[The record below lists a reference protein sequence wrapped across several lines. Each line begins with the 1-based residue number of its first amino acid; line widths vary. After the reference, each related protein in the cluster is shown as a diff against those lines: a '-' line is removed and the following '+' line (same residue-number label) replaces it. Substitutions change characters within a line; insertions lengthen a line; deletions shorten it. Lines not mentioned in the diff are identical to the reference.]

1 MSEIIRVDSVIKEFR
16 IQNTHTLKD
25 RLVWTLR
32 GRRNQLTHE
41 FRALDDVSF
50 RVNEGD
56 SIALIGYNGS
66 GKSTLLRLLNGMRS
80 PTSGSVT
87 VNGHDTVKRA
97 RLVRREVGFIF
108 TDPLAQLLMPTPIED
123 ITLSL
128 AHLPRAERA
137 AHAQQLLDERGLG
150 KLAHQSIYDLS
161 GGERQLVALTSVLAV
176 GPSIIVADEP
186 TTLLDLRN
194 KTALRRTFAGL
205 EQQLI
210 YSTHDLEVAADA
222 DRVIVIDSGRVAA
235 DGEPGEVITWYE
247 TAMGAA

>member
-1 MSEIIRVDSVIKEFR
+1 M
-16 IQNTHTLKD
+16 
-25 RLVWTLR
+25 
-32 GRRNQLTHE
+32 
-41 FRALDDVSF
+41 
-50 RVNEGD
+50 
-56 SIALIGYNGS
+56 
-66 GKSTLLRLLNGMRS
+66 
-80 PTSGSVT
+80 
-87 VNGHDTVKRA
+87 
-97 RLVRREVGFIF
+97 
-108 TDPLAQLLMPTPIED
+108 
-123 ITLSL
+123 
-128 AHLPRAERA
+128 
-137 AHAQQLLDERGLG
+137 G

-235 DGEPGEVITWYE
+235 DGEPGEAIAWYE